1 MSSLTC
7 QDGFLQVSHPVSS
20 FGVRLGGFVKSVSF
34 VWQELDSGRDGE
46 YFNDSNA
53 SQYNGFVPARGKII
67 NAKYFPTYFERLPE
81 NRTAA
86 VLWEGLQGL

>member
-1 MSSLTC
+1 MASYRLAT
-7 QDGFLQVSHPVSS
+7 PVSS

-53 SQYNGFVPARGKII
+53 SQYNGFVSVRGKII
-67 NAKYFPTYFERLPE
+67 NAKYFPIYLERLPE
-81 NRTAA
+81 NRMVA
-86 VLWEGLQGL
+86 